1 LRKIPDFVKYYL
13 DGEEHE
19 LEKLQFGVLPDGE
32 HDLRIHASDII
43 GKDVDKTFSFTVDN
57 TPPEILIKSPTN
69 GTTVSHSLNIDFKV
83 KDENLA
89 EDGSITILLPS
100 GESLDDITL
109 HSFNVTEIDD
119 GVYDLKIMAVDLA
132 ENEQTTIISFNV
144 DHAFVQALP
153 VISKEKEPAS
163 ENNLLIIISTIT
175 VAAIL
180 ISIIAKRIRKTSREN
195 KILKEDL

>member
-1 LRKIPDFVKYYL
+1 M
-13 DGEEHE
+13 
-19 LEKLQFGVLPDGE
+19 LPDGE

-43 GKDVDKTFSFTVDN
+43 GNDVEKTFSFIVDN
-57 TPPEILIKSPTN
+57 TQPEILIKSPTN

-89 EDGSITILLPS
+89 EDGAITILLPN

-163 ENNLLIIISTIT
+163 ENNLLIIISTII

-180 ISIIAKRIRKTSREN
+180 ISIIAKRIRKTSKEN